1 MKNYFYFLMEWAET
15 FKALTDP
22 QCGRLIKAMV
32 EFEASGAVPSFED
45 DALLHFA
52 WVTNIMPKMK
62 TMQEHY
68 RETIAKRSM
77 AGKASV
83 AQRTSVN
90 KCEQMLTS
98 VNTSEQNEQK
108 PTVIDLDLD
117 IDKDLDLVNKK
128 EKINK
133 KEKEPRHKYGEYKNV
148 LLSDGDIKKLQAE
161 FPNNWQE
168 WIEKVSGYCQ
178 QEHKTYADYL
188 AAIRNWAR
196 RDKGKNTGYNPH
208 TRNDV
213 QAGCQQALKL
223 IGGGAS

>member
-1 MKNYFYFLMEWAET
+1 MKNYFYFLLEWAET
-15 FKALTDP
+15 FRALTDP

-45 DALLHFA
+45 DALLKFA

-68 RETIAKRSM
+68 RETVAKRIA
-77 AGKASV
+77 AGKAS
-83 AQRTSVN
+83 ATKRASVN

-133 KEKEPRHKYGEYKNV
+133 KEKAVKHQYGTYNNV
-148 LLSDGDIKKLQAE
+148 LLSDVELEKLKTE
-161 FPNNWQE
+161 YPTDWQE
-168 WIEKVSGYCQ
+168 RIDNVSGYCRS
-178 QEHKTYADYL
+178 HGKAYKDYL
-188 AAIRNWAR
+188 ATIRNWAR
-196 RDKGKNTGYNPH
+196 RDARQVNA
-208 TRNDV
+208 RNDV
-213 QAGCQQALKL
+213 TAGYQQAMRL
-223 IGGGAS
+223 IGGGNNG

>member
-32 EFEASGAVPSFED
+32 EFEASGAAPSFED

-77 AGKASV
+77 AGKAS
-83 AQRTSVN
+83 ATKRTNVN
-90 KCEQMLTS
+90 KCEQVLTS

-108 PTVIDLDLD
+108 PTDIDLDLD
-117 IDKDLDLVNKK
+117 IDIDLVNKK
-128 EKINK
+128 EKIDR
-133 KEKEPRHKYGEYKNV
+133 KEKPVKHQYGIYKNV
-148 LLSDGDIKKLQAE
+148 LLSDVELQKLQSE
-161 FPNNWQE
+161 FPTDWQE
-168 WIEKVSGYCQ
+168 RIDNVSGYCRS
-178 QEHKTYADYL
+178 HGKSYRDYL
-188 AAIRNWAR
+188 ATIRNWAR
-196 RDKGKNTGYNPH
+196 RDARQGNA
-208 TRNDV
+208 RNDV
-213 QAGCQQALKL
+213 TAGYQQAMRL
-223 IGGGAS
+223 IGGENNG

>member
-1 MKNYFYFLMEWAET
+1 MKNYFYFLLEWAET
-15 FKALTDP
+15 FRALSDP

-32 EFEASGAVPSFED
+32 EFERTGAAPSFED
-45 DALLHFA
+45 DALLQFA

-77 AGKASV
+77 AGMAS
-83 AQRTSVN
+83 ATKRTSVN
-90 KCEQMLTS
+90 KCEQVLTS

-133 KEKEPRHKYGEYKNV
+133 KEKAVKHQYGTYNNV
-148 LLSDGDIKKLQAE
+148 LLSDVELQKLQSE
-161 FPNNWQE
+161 FPTDWQE
-168 WIEKVSGYCQ
+168 RIDSVSGYCRS
-178 QEHKTYADYL
+178 HGKAYKDYL
-188 AAIRNWAR
+188 ATIRNWAR
-196 RDKGKNTGYNPH
+196 RDARQVNA
-208 TRNDV
+208 RNDV
-213 QAGCQQALKL
+213 TAGYQQAMNLL
-223 IGGGAS
+223 GGGNNG

>member
-1 MKNYFYFLMEWAET
+1 MKNYFYFLLEWAET
-15 FKALTDP
+15 FKALSDP

-32 EFEASGAVPSFED
+32 EFEASGAAPSFED

-77 AGKASV
+77 AGKAS
-83 AQRTSVN
+83 ATKR
-90 KCEQMLTS
+90 TS

-128 EKINK
+128 EKIYK
-133 KEKEPRHKYGEYKNV
+133 KEKAVKHQYGTYNNV
-148 LLSDGDIKKLQAE
+148 LLSDVELQKLQSE
-161 FPNNWQE
+161 FPTDWQE
-168 WIEKVSGYCQ
+168 RIDNVSGYCRS
-178 QEHKTYADYL
+178 HGKAYKDYL
-188 AAIRNWAR
+188 ATIRNWAR
-196 RDKGKNTGYNPH
+196 RDKTPNA
-208 TRNDV
+208 RNDV
-213 QAGCQQALKL
+213 TAGYQQAMKL
-223 IGGGAS
+223 IGGGTP